1 LADNSIKKDGAWYV
15 SETIAK
21 LGKLTSLN
29 LNLNNSEINSESLLQ
44 RILNLIFGNDINKG
58 VRLVSE
64 AISKL
69 HNLKSLD
76 LKLELNKFNDEGAR
90 FVS

>member
-1 LADNSIKKDGAWYV
+1 MADNSIKKDGAWYV